1 MNLGVRQL
9 GSIYEALLEY
19 SVNQAETDLM
29 VYRDSSSSKDGL
41 SILDA
46 SFASDLQAKPK
57 SFIPAGE
64 IYLTVG
70 GLARKGTG
78 SYYTPDEIV
87 RYLVK
92 EGLKPHFQR
101 REVLFRQD
109 MEKLRATKGTR
120 SGAGAEDH
128 RGPSGT
134 GGGGPGHGQRPLPGG
149 GSQ

>member
-1 MNLGVRQL
+1 
-9 GSIYEALLEY
+9 
-19 SVNQAETDLM
+19 VNQAETDLM

-41 SILDA
+41 TILDA

-87 RYLVK
+87 RYFGQR
-92 EGLKPHFQR
+92 GLKAHFQR

-109 MEKLRATKGTR
+109 MEKLRTLKGCDPVLELKT
-120 SGAGAEDH
+120 
-128 RGPSGT
+128 
-134 GGGGPGHGQRPLPGG
+134 
-149 GSQ
+149 